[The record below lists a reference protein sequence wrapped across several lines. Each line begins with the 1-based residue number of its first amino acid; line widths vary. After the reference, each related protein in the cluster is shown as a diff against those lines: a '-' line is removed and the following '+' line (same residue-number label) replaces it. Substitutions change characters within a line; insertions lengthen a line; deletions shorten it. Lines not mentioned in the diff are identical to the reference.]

1 MGKLHGWQQ
10 MRQSYD
16 FYGNNGNFMGKLG
29 NGLVLLWEKK
39 LANHNFGKFF
49 TCKNCQNKKTINLW
63 LLTNG
68 KSRVKVWWPD
78 EVWV

>member
-29 NGLVLLWEKK
+29 NGLVLLWEKNWLITISGSFLRAK
-39 LANHNFGKFF
+39 IVKI
-49 TCKNCQNKKTINLW
+49 KKQSIC
-63 LLTNG
+63 G
-68 KSRVKVWWPD
+68 C
-78 EVWV
+78 